1 MEKSVRAK
9 ATDGFIV
16 RVHLLPKCQSSSSVI
31 ILALES
37 AEWLMVN
44 RIRVEQILLLT
55 LGIAEVVVG
64 SNNSIRFAYQVW
76 Q

>member
-16 RVHLLPKCQSSSSVI
+16 RVHWLPKCQSSSSVI

-55 LGIAEVVVG
+55 LGIAEVVG
-64 SNNSIRFAYQVW
+64 SNNPTRFAYQVW